1 MEIKVSIPAAEKLL
15 DYTASGVG
23 AVAGPMLAPWAAKK
37 GAEARA
43 IEAKSEADA
52 AETAARGQATALEII
67 TAAQREARQM
77 LVPPDSSVSGQLE
90 ITEIVSQRLQ
100 FQESKR
106 QSNIAAVVRQ
116 THEALGDNEVEDHEP
131 DHDWTARF
139 FADVQDVSS
148 EDMQRLWAHVLA
160 REIQEPGHTSL
171 KTLSILKNLDRGV
184 ATRFGRL
191 CSLSVAVRW
200 PSRSILDVRALS
212 LGEGTG
218 SALEQYRLD
227 FSSLLL
233 LAEHGLV
240 VQDFNTGY
248 DFGHLLKTYKGYG
261 RWTIDFQGEPWE
273 LVPGHTVSYETPFA
287 LPGICMTQSGRE
299 LFRVVEFMPT
309 EESNAYK
316 SALISYLAGFD
327 IELTPVPEDHPAR
340 HV

>member
-37 GAEARA
+37 NAEAKA
-43 IEAKSEADA
+43 IEARSEADA
-52 AETAARGQATALEII
+52 AETAARGQATAIEII
-67 TAAQREARQM
+67 AAAQREARQM

-90 ITEIVSQRLQ
+90 IAEIVSQRLQ

-106 QSNIAAVVRQ
+106 HSNIAAVVRR
-116 THEALGDNEVEDHEP
+116 THAALGDSEVEDHEP

-148 EDMQRLWAHVLA
+148 EDMQRLWAQVLA
-160 REIQEPGHTSL
+160 REVQEPGHTSL
-171 KTLSILKNLDRGV
+171 KTHSILRNLDRGV

-191 CSLSVAVRW
+191 CSLSVAVGW
-200 PSRSILDVRALS
+200 PSKRILHVRALN
-212 LGEGTG
+212 LGVDAG
-218 SALEQYRLD
+218 SALEQFRLD

-233 LAEHGLV
+233 LAEYGLI
-240 VQDFNTGY
+240 VQDFDTGY
-248 DFGHLLKTYKGYG
+248 NYTHVLEIYKGYG

-273 LVPGHTVSYETPFA
+273 LVPRRAIRTPFVM
-287 LPGICMTQSGRE
+287 PGICMTQSGRE

-309 EESNAYK
+309 EGSNAYR
-316 SALISYLAGFD
+316 SALICYLESLD
-327 IELTPVPEDHPAR
+327 IELTPVSEDHPAR

>member
-23 AVAGPMLAPWAAKK
+23 AVAGSMLAPWTAKK
-37 GAEARA
+37 SAEARA
-43 IEAKSEADA
+43 IEVRSEADA
-52 AETAARGQATALEII
+52 AETAARGQATAIEII
-67 TAAQREARQM
+67 AAAQREARQM

-106 QSNIAAVVRQ
+106 QSNIAAVVGQ
-116 THEALGDNEVEDHEP
+116 THAALGDNEVEDHEP

-148 EDMQRLWAHVLA
+148 QDMQRLWAYVLA
-160 REIQEPGHTSL
+160 REVQEPGHTSL
-171 KTLSILKNLDRGV
+171 KTLSILRDLDRGL
-184 ATRFGRL
+184 ATLFGRL
-191 CSLSVAVRW
+191 CSLSVAVGW
-200 PSRSILDVRALS
+200 PSRRILDVRALS
-212 LGEGTG
+212 LGEASG
-218 SALEQYRLD
+218 SALAQYRLD

-240 VQDFNTGY
+240 VQDFKTRY
-248 DFGHLLKTYKGYG
+248 DFGRLLNIYRGYG
-261 RWTIDFQGEPWE
+261 RWPVNFQGEPWE
-273 LVPGHTVSYETPFA
+273 LVPRYAVSYETPFA

-299 LFRVVEFMPT
+299 LFRVVDFMPT
-309 EESNAYK
+309 EESNAYR
-316 SALISYLAGFD
+316 SALISYLESFD

-340 HV
+340 YV